1 MMLRYAGYVN
11 RPGSRVEQAVCH
23 SSVNSVVLRGP
34 RLTIARPSAC
44 DPPAAARFGV
54 NERSARRWAHHI
66 RRCRVAGH
74 EPVAKTEHGRVA
86 NLGSPMS
93 LPSSHS
99 LTSSTPTEQTVDALL
114 RDGQPDWEAI
124 RFEVLCSR
132 CGYNL
137 RMLPQPRCP
146 ECGLQ
151 FDWRDVLDASAW
163 RSKFLFE
170 HHWRDRFVRSWL
182 KSTWAGLRPFRFWR
196 QVSIH
201 DRVRPGP
208 LWFLLLT
215 SVLWFPITVHLLAW
229 LGKLASETAIRG
241 LVRPGPITPQWEWL
255 DTARQVMSYLLVDFR
270 RLKGD
275 LQLMCVLLLALLA
288 ALALLCGLRQ
298 TLGRCRVRTVQI
310 IRVFAY
316 ASTPMFISLGAL
328 FVASVVSATII
339 ERAIPWAL
347 APWMWLGILIPLL
360 ACPTVFLFA
369 GLKRYLQLPRA
380 ALLAATAAVVGALF
394 AVTTFLFLGAYI
406 IG

>member
-1 MMLRYAGYVN
+1 
-11 RPGSRVEQAVCH
+11 
-23 SSVNSVVLRGP
+23 
-34 RLTIARPSAC
+34 
-44 DPPAAARFGV
+44 
-54 NERSARRWAHHI
+54 
-66 RRCRVAGH
+66 
-74 EPVAKTEHGRVA
+74 
-86 NLGSPMS
+86 MS

-99 LTSSTPTEQTVDALL
+99 LTSSTLTEQTVDALL

-124 RFEVLCSR
+124 RFEVPCSR